1 MQIDI
6 YKGTKIFVV
15 CPAKGATGGPELLHQ
30 LVYKMNI
37 FGMDAVMYYYP
48 SNLDDPVHP
57 FYKQY
62 NNRYVRE
69 IEDNEENILVVPEIR
84 TDLVYKYPKI
94 RKIIWWLSVD
104 NFPRYPKDWKVIAKT
119 MLRTIKNPKYC
130 YNFEPMENLYH
141 LVQSEYARSYL
152 LKKGIRPDKI
162 DYLSDYINSLFISKQ
177 QGNKKDIAKEDIVTY
192 NPKKGYKFTKKII
205 KAAKDIKFV
214 PIVNMTPDEVAEL
227 LLRAKLYIDFGNH
240 PGKDR
245 IPREAA
251 VSNCCVIVGK
261 KGSARFKEDVPIG
274 NEYKFDVN
282 TRNIK
287 KIVEKIKHILK
298 NYDSEIQKFE
308 SYRHFILNEETRF
321 ENDIKRIFKTR

>member
-37 FGMDAVMYYYP
+37 FGIDAVMYYFP
-48 SNLDDPVHP
+48 SDLDDPVHP
-57 FYKQY
+57 FYKHY

-69 IEDNEENILVVPEIR
+69 IEDTERNILVVPEIR
-84 TDLVYKYPKI
+84 TDLIYKYSKI

-104 NFPRYPKDWKVIAKT
+104 NFPKYPKSFKHKIQLLLADI
-119 MLRTIKNPKYC
+119 RNPKWC
-130 YNFEPMENLYH
+130 YKFEPMENLYH

-152 LKKGIRPDKI
+152 LKNGIGQDRI
-162 DYLSDYINSLFISKQ
+162 DYLSDYINPLFISKQ
-177 QGNKKDIAKEDIVTY
+177 QGNEKNIAKEDIVVY
-192 NPKKGYKFTKKII
+192 NPKKGYRFTKKII
-205 KAAKDIKFV
+205 KAAKDIRFV

-227 LLRAKLYIDFGNH
+227 LLKAKLYIDFGNH

-245 IPREAA
+245 IPREASI
-251 VSNCCVIVGK
+251 SNCCVIVGK
-261 KGSARFKEDVPIG
+261 KGSANFKEDVPIG
-274 NEYKFDVN
+274 DEYKFDVN
-282 TRNIK
+282 ARNIR
-287 KIVEKIKHILK
+287 KIVEKIKHVLK
-298 NYDSEIQKFE
+298 NYDSEIQKFD
-308 SYRHFILNEETRF
+308 SYRHFILNEEARF